1 MDEDGEEGGKKEITP
16 EEEEKLLMDIDED
29 EEKGKR
35 VGKAGKEAEAT
46 GKEGEEKERSRDEVF
61 LTKEEQDRKAEEEKE
76 ASERRKAERKAE
88 YVRKRLEARE
98 AGQTGREL
106 GAKIVKARIDNRYYV
121 VRSIRSAKVVGRE
134 LNREAS
140 RDGAEEPGGENG
152 GFLGEDERW
161 LRNYNIHSVEKGLN
175 TSCSFNPR
183 SGLCYTCL
191 GEPHRAWVGRDGQPV
206 VVVLA
211 DQAFPANVPAADG
224 GECIRVVRVEDG
236 SLHELT
242 NELTGML
249 VNKKV
254 LPGTVIMLGSMTQLG
269 RYGTAWYTGEWL
281 KARNVLKRELGDV
294 LIVPLLPLVGE
305 DLWGSHLVRSLVEF
319 LSWMEDLQDPEAELL
334 RGVRRQYMKEFLSAV
349 EGGEPWADELQP
361 IMMPISMY
369 GEGVMLYKSRDW
381 GSLPMSIRAVDEH
394 EEGVWVG
401 KISTAMVREV
411 NISLATTVCSGR
423 TLSAVRAFEE
433 KGGKLGFRVAGA
445 SNAARTAAALAR
457 KGMDAV
463 KLGQRGWSLAVEKD
477 VKELV
482 SQLKEVDMSNQ
493 VLVFHCMDNGTFFSM
508 DRLGGSTLPTKI
520 NGSYHIKG
528 RLVVASGYAL
538 ELMVEKMAE
547 VMKEAKAGLTVV
559 ITPMPRYLDNC
570 CEEHSGGR
578 SEEKMEEDRER
589 ILKAVWNL
597 KRETYQLLAKMHC
610 KNVTVVSPMEVLDVK
625 DSVEGVRKVMSDGV
639 HLNSPAID
647 KVVDHVIQR
656 AEEHFVMK
664 KRGPTERAGTVEKKP
679 RFSSSSADRG
689 GRGGGKFGR
698 GGGMRG
704 RAHSAYNPY

>member
-1 MDEDGEEGGKKEITP
+1 
-16 EEEEKLLMDIDED
+16 
-29 EEKGKR
+29 
-35 VGKAGKEAEAT
+35 
-46 GKEGEEKERSRDEVF
+46 
-61 LTKEEQDRKAEEEKE
+61 
-76 ASERRKAERKAE
+76 
-88 YVRKRLEARE
+88 
-98 AGQTGREL
+98 
-106 GAKIVKARIDNRYYV
+106 
-121 VRSIRSAKVVGRE
+121 
-134 LNREAS
+134 
-140 RDGAEEPGGENG
+140 
-152 GFLGEDERW
+152 
-161 LRNYNIHSVEKGLN
+161 
-175 TSCSFNPR
+175 
-183 SGLCYTCL
+183 
-191 GEPHRAWVGRDGQPV
+191 
-206 VVVLA
+206 
-211 DQAFPANVPAADG
+211 
-224 GECIRVVRVEDG
+224 
-236 SLHELT
+236 
-242 NELTGML
+242 
-249 VNKKV
+249 
-254 LPGTVIMLGSMTQLG
+254 
-269 RYGTAWYTGEWL
+269 
-281 KARNVLKRELGDV
+281 
-294 LIVPLLPLVGE
+294 
-305 DLWGSHLVRSLVEF
+305 
-319 LSWMEDLQDPEAELL
+319 
-334 RGVRRQYMKEFLSAV
+334 
-349 EGGEPWADELQP
+349 
-361 IMMPISMY
+361 
-369 GEGVMLYKSRDW
+369 
-381 GSLPMSIRAVDEH
+381 
-394 EEGVWVG
+394 
-401 KISTAMVREV
+401 
-411 NISLATTVCSGR
+411 
-423 TLSAVRAFEE
+423 
-433 KGGKLGFRVAGA
+433 
-445 SNAARTAAALAR
+445 
-457 KGMDAV
+457 MDAV